1 MNIGDIRVY
10 ALNVAAVGISQ
21 FSGIED
27 ILKIILLLVSIGYTV
42 SKWKHN
48 NDETKKEE

>member
-10 ALNVAAVGISQ
+10 ALNLAAVGISQ
-21 FSGIED
+21 FSGIEE
-27 ILKIILLLVSIGYTV
+27 ILKIILLLLSIGYTI

-48 NDETKKEE
+48 SNEPKKE